1 MVYLDLTHIDRKILD
16 KKLEG
21 ILEIYEK
28 FVGDDPRDVPMKIF
42 PGMHYTMGG
51 LWVDFNQKTN
61 IDGLYACGEADYSIH
76 GANRLGANSLVSCIY
91 GGFISGPEAVRYGQN
106 QLKGGADVN
115 GCHESERKRQEEINA
130 RLMKADG
137 TENPFRIW
145 KEMGETM
152 SKNVTVTRYNKNLQ
166 ETDAKLVELLE
177 RYRNINLSDKTVWAN
192 TSFAFT
198 RQLYNMLQLARVVTQ
213 GAAMRD
219 ESRGAHYKPDFP
231 DRDDANWLKTT
242 KAYFAADADEPRFEF
257 EAVDTSLIKPRPRRY
272 DAVK

>member
-1 MVYLDLTHIDRKILD
+1 
-16 KKLEG
+16 
-21 ILEIYEK
+21 
-28 FVGDDPRDVPMKIF
+28 
-42 PGMHYTMGG
+42 
-51 LWVDFNQKTN
+51 
-61 IDGLYACGEADYSIH
+61 
-76 GANRLGANSLVSCIY
+76 
-91 GGFISGPEAVRYGQN
+91 
-106 QLKGGADVN
+106 
-115 GCHESERKRQEEINA
+115 
-130 RLMKADG
+130 MKADG

-145 KEMGETM
+145 KEMGDIM

-231 DRDDANWLKTT
+231 ERDDANWLKTT

-272 DAVK
+272 DAAK